1 MTKKVRGPKLKMGKK
16 KIAKAVEQVMD
27 GGGHVLVSTPGMQDV
42 AKGILKT
49 LKKKHGISLAHQRI
63 EYTQFANGELLPRI
77 QETVRG
83 KHVFFLIALQHPD
96 PNIAIM
102 KMHLMNDAL
111 KRASAASIT
120 LVTPYLPY
128 LRQDRK
134 DKPRVPISARLL
146 ADQIESN
153 KKVER
158 VITTDMHADQEQG
171 FFAIPVDNLTSMKLF
186 AEFINHEFEKQLRS
200 GEVVVV
206 AADFGGAVRARR
218 FSVLLGNAPV
228 TIFEKRRTGA
238 NQAHVVSMIGESV
251 KGKIAIIYED
261 MIDTGGTIREV
272 SAELRAHGANDVI
285 VFATH
290 GIFSSTNKIMHL
302 INLASMLDQPIKD
315 KVIHALKEMIDDGA
329 EAQFAKANLKIY
341 TTNSI
346 PREAQY
352 LKENASWLTQIPMDE
367 LLADAI
373 HQAFVPGGSISKL
386 LL

>member
-1 MTKKVRGPKLKMGKK
+1 MTKKAHGPKLKVGKK
-16 KIAKAVEQVMD
+16 KIAKVVEQVMD
-27 GGGHVLVSTPGMQDV
+27 GGGHVLISTPGMHDV
-42 AKGILKT
+42 ALGVLKT

-63 EYTQFANGELLPRI
+63 EFTQFANGELLPRI

-102 KMHLMNDAL
+102 KMLLMNDAL
-111 KRASAASIT
+111 KRASVASIT

-146 ADQIESN
+146 ADLIESN

-186 AEFINHEFEKQLRS
+186 AAFINHEFEKQLRS
-200 GEVVVV
+200 GNIVVV

-272 SAELRAHGANDVI
+272 SAELRAHGATDVF

-290 GIFSSTNKIMHL
+290 GIFSSTKIMHL
-302 INLASMLDQPIKD
+302 VNLASMLDQPIRD
-315 KVIHALKEMIDDGA
+315 KVILMLKEMVDRGA
-329 EAQFAKANLKIY
+329 EEQFAEANLKIY

-346 PREAQY
+346 PREAAY
-352 LKENASWLTQIPMDE
+352 LAQHASWLTQIPMDE

-386 LL
+386 LQ